1 MPTSARPPRALRGI
15 LPLALLLAACGGKL
29 DSKGQVD
36 GAQASA
42 GEAAALRAAP
52 RFSLANDDGSTV
64 SLDELLAGGK
74 PAVLVFYRGHW

>member
-1 MPTSARPPRALRGI
+1 MPTPPRSSRALRGI

-29 DSKGQVD
+29 DTKGQAD

-52 RFSLANDDGSTV
+52 PFSLANDDGSTV
-64 SLDELLAGGK
+64 SLEELLASGK